1 MISRNSNV
9 NFSYKS
15 TLAITFGEV
24 SHFLDCEFIW
34 RFFELVQYCQSD
46 LIWSDICW
54 DTFKYNSKIGCAFV
68 QGLDLISLSDLN
80 FLH

>member
-15 TLAITFGEV
+15 ILAITFGEV
-24 SHFLDCEFIW
+24 IHLFDTELIW
-34 RFFELVQYCQSD
+34 RFFELGQYCQLD
-46 LIWSDICW
+46 LFWSDTRRY
-54 DTFKYNSKIGCAFV
+54 TFKYNSKIGCAFV

-80 FLH
+80 LLH